1 MRGRS
6 RGRGYLFCFFTV
18 VAVFFLFQL
27 SLYAEVNTKGDES
40 TPSRLVTLA
49 VEYPGIEV
57 TQGQN
62 INMNIILHNRGK
74 QDENVQVWLS
84 RVPKGWN
91 AQIKTYQYNIR
102 AVNVPASKDK
112 SLNFEAKPPEKIK
125 PGNYLFRVEA
135 KTDDGKFMMAQN
147 ISVLVKAAEQVK
159 QEKKGVKL
167 NTSYPVLEGPVK
179 GKFEFSIDVQSEL
192 DNDAV
197 FDLIAQ
203 GPEGWDIR
211 FKPAYESKYIS
222 SLQLKAGQSSKISVE
237 VNPVSM
243 AVPGEYPIGI
253 RAQTGKVMGET
264 SLKVV
269 LTGSY
274 ELKVGTTSG
283 LLSLDAR
290 PGKPANVSLYVK
302 NTGTAMNN
310 NITFMSFKP
319 ENWKVEFKPDRIDTL
334 EPDELKQIEVI
345 ITPYDEALVG
355 DYSVSLE
362 ARGEKDTS
370 DSKEFRVTVKASS
383 TWGWIGIAIIIV
395 VIGGLVVLFRF
406 VGRR

>member
-1 MRGRS
+1 MYGKLRRRGCMF
-6 RGRGYLFCFFTV
+6 YFLLIA
-18 VAVFFLFQL
+18 AVLFLFQL
-27 SLYAEVNTKGDES
+27 SLYAEVNEKGDES
-40 TPSRLVTLA
+40 TPARLITLA
-49 VEYPGIEV
+49 VEYPGIEI

-62 INMNIILHNRGK
+62 INMNIIFHNRGK

-125 PGNYLFRVEA
+125 PGSYLFRIEA
-135 KTDDGKFMMAQN
+135 KTDDGKFTMAQN
-147 ISVLVKAAEQVK
+147 ITVHVKAAQQVK

-179 GKFEFSIDVQSEL
+179 GKYEFSIDVQSEL

-197 FDLIAQ
+197 FDLIAH

-237 VNPVSM
+237 VNPVST

-253 RAQTGKVMGET
+253 RAQTGKVIGET

-274 ELKVGTTSG
+274 KLKVGTTSG

-302 NTGTAMNN
+302 NTGTAANN
-310 NITFMSFKP
+310 NITFMSYKP
-319 ENWKVEFKPDRIDTL
+319 ENWKIEFKPDKIDTL
-334 EPDELKQIEVI
+334 KPGELKQVEVTI
-345 ITPYDEALVG
+345 KPYDEALVG
-355 DYSVSLE
+355 DYSVNLE
-362 ARGEKDTS
+362 AKGEKDTN

-383 TWGWIGIAIIIV
+383 AWGWIGIAIIIV